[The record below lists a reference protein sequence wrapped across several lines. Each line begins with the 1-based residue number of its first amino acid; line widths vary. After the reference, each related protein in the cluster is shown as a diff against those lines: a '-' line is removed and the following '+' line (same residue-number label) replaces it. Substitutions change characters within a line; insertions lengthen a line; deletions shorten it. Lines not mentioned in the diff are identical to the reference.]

1 MSVSRHRNKRKPRL
15 SLADRYR
22 QAAINE
28 MRNLGDR
35 RATAELLL
43 NDTPTRSAIV
53 VSSRLDDAIQLT
65 KEIGWTEGHESAKR
79 KSSPPPVKS

>member
-1 MSVSRHRNKRKPRL
+1 
-15 SLADRYR
+15 
-22 QAAINE
+22 

-43 NDTPTRSAIV
+43 SDTPTKSAIV
-53 VSSRLDDAIQLT
+53 VSSRLDDAMQLT

-79 KSSPPPVKS
+79 RSSAPSAKSS